1 MPLPFRSPGPDLT
14 MSLPRIFSRRD
25 ATTGLSGA
33 GRIYAIG
40 DIHGR
45 LDLLHDLI
53 DMLHA
58 DARGRPPLRN
68 RVVILGDFIDRGPDS
83 RQLIDL
89 FIRHQSADFIV
100 LKGNHEAAMVDA
112 IRGDI
117 AALDLWMQYG
127 GDATLRSFGV
137 AESIITSDDPQILI
151 RAARKAIPKRSIK
164 WIDSLPLFHRA
175 GPYFFVH
182 AGILPGVP
190 LARQAAKD
198 MLWIRQDFTEN
209 EDIHD
214 AMIVHGHTAYEEGVF
229 FGSNRIGVDTGA
241 YRTGRL
247 SAVGIEVDARW
258 AISTSGRQE
267 AIIPCPQCA
276 ARFRLLRETN
286 IFGKRFRC
294 AECDHHW
301 RV

>member
-1 MPLPFRSPGPDLT
+1 MPLS
-14 MSLPRIFSRRD
+14 RILSRRT
-25 ATTGLSGA
+25 ASTGLSGA

-53 DMLHA
+53 DLLHK
-58 DARGRPPLRN
+58 DARSRPPLRN

-83 RQLIDL
+83 QRLVEL
-89 FIRHQSADFIV
+89 LHSRQSADFIV
-100 LKGNHEAAMVDA
+100 LKGNHEAAMIDA
-112 IRGDI
+112 LRGDF
-117 AALDLWMQYG
+117 AALDLWLQYG

-137 AESIITSDDPQILI
+137 AEHVITSDDPQMLVG
-151 RAARKAIPKRSIK
+151 AARKAIPRRLVK
-164 WIDSLPLFHRA
+164 WLESLPLYHRA

-182 AGILPGVP
+182 AGIQPGVP
-190 LARQAAKD
+190 LARQTAKD
-198 MLWIRQDFTEN
+198 MLWIRNAFTESPLKH
-209 EDIHD
+209 E
-214 AMIVHGHTAYEEGVF
+214 AMIVHGHTVYEEGVF

-258 AISTSGRQE
+258 AISTSGRHE
-267 AIIPCPQCA
+267 AIIACPQCGT
-276 ARFRLLRETN
+276 RFRLLNKNN

-294 AECDHHW
+294 AECDHQW
-301 RV
+301 LA